1 MNTIA
6 QPITVHSCSTA
17 SKIRFSK
24 ILITKMD
31 SIPFYTNLQCEAAL
45 PWKDLTNELEK
56 GLEKFS
62 KGQIEQ
68 PVRATLLV
76 PEHQGFLGKTYL
88 FILVIRHTHFF
99 ADRFK

>member
-1 MNTIA
+1 
-6 QPITVHSCSTA
+6 
-17 SKIRFSK
+17 
-24 ILITKMD
+24 MD

-45 PWKDLTNELEK
+45 PWKDLTYELEK

-76 PEHQGFLGKTYL
+76 PEHNGFLGKTILLVL
-88 FILVIRHTHFF
+88 FIRHTQFF
-99 ADRFK
+99 ANRFK